1 MITFKSN
8 RWCGGNQ
15 GSLSTRS
22 THSSVA
28 GEHGGQALSVAVS
41 GLFSEEGVALR
52 GFSCTLTRCPRIFID
67 IQPSNK
73 VEPAVR
79 AEN

>member
-1 MITFKSN
+1 METKAAYRRARRI
-8 RWCGGNQ
+8 
-15 GSLSTRS
+15 
-22 THSSVA
+22 
-28 GEHGGQALSVAVS
+28 QASQASMEAKHCLLRCPVCF
-41 GLFSEEGVALR
+41 LKEGVALR